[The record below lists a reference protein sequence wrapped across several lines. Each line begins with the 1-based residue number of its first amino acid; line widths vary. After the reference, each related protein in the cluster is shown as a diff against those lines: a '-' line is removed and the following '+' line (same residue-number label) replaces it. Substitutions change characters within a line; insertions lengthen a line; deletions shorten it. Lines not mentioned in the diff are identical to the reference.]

1 MNLSP
6 RLRVIL
12 FFSLPGLLLFGC
24 SPAAG
29 VQDIEITF
37 DGERCQYEGPEVIV
51 EGQVV
56 VVLNNPTD
64 HEFLH
69 IHLGEF
75 VQGKT
80 WQDLV
85 EYQGGST
92 LNLGSPLWMYLALP
106 ESVDG
111 DDSGAARG
119 GDRYFREWEFSLDP
133 GNYGIVCAADDGNP
147 TGVWLAGPI
156 EVSQVASE

>member
-1 MNLSP
+1 MSMLS
-6 RLRVIL
+6 RIRVVL
-12 FFSLPGLLLFGC
+12 GVALPSLLMAGC
-24 SPAAG
+24 SPSAG
-29 VQDIEITF
+29 VQGIELTF
-37 DGERCQYEGPEVIV
+37 DGEGCQYEGPEAFV

-85 EYQGGST
+85 EYQGGRT
-92 LNLGSPLWMYLALP
+92 LNLGSPLWMYGALP

-111 DDSGAARG
+111 DDSGSARG
-119 GDRYFREWEFSLDP
+119 QEKYAREWDFSLDP
-133 GNYGIVCAADDGNP
+133 GNYGILCAAHDGNP